1 MNIYRVK
8 LFTQKSGEHAESQH
22 RQYCIKNNIFAIGWP
37 IENINT
43 ISEYEQVCY
52 NKYASFQGFKI
63 SYNNLKKMQINDFVW
78 TQQDG
83 RTYLLGQVKSE
94 IYIDKNQPD
103 MGPVRAVEHWKEIDF
118 DDVPGKVIS
127 SFVGIGKTL
136 QRICVDNHFKEYC
149 KWLYKDK
156 SYKLNKDLFN
166 YKALLHSDDLEDLL
180 GLYLQKEFNYYII
193 PSTNKQSTKLIEYEL
208 VKEDGT
214 KACIQCKIGNS
225 KVSDAIF
232 EEFKYHNIFIATID
246 DELYDDKGENVK
258 TIKLKILEE
267 WAMKNKAI
275 LPQRIRNYMFPC

>member
-1 MNIYRVK
+1 MNIFRIK
-8 LFTQKSGEHAESQH
+8 LFTQKSGEHVESQH

-37 IENINT
+37 IENINK
-43 ISEYEQVCY
+43 ISEYEQICY

-63 SYNNLKKMQINDFVW
+63 SYNNLKKMQVNDFVW

-94 IYIDKNQPD
+94 IYIDNNQPD
-103 MGPVRAVEHWKEIDF
+103 MGPVRAVDHWKKIDF
-118 DDVPGKVIS
+118 DDVPGKIIS

-136 QRICVDNHFKEYC
+136 QGVHVDNNFKEYC
-149 KWLYKDK
+149 QWLYKDK
-156 SYKLNKDLFN
+156 SYKLNKGLFN
-166 YKALLHSDDLEDLL
+166 YKALLHSDNLEDLL
-180 GLYLQKEFNYYII
+180 GLYLQKEFHYYII

-225 KVSDAIF
+225 KVSNAIF
-232 EEFKYHNIFIATID
+232 EEFKNHNIFIATMD
-246 DELYDDKGENVK
+246 NELYDDKGKNVK

-267 WAMKNKAI
+267 WAIKNKAI
-275 LPQRIRNYMFPC
+275 LPQRIRNYMFSC